1 MNDQTST
8 VTHNDRVTLSF
19 VGTTEDGHTF
29 ESSADK
35 GGPCT
40 FIPSDPKT
48 YPPFSRAMIG
58 MAVGEEKTILLSPEE
73 AFGFHKEELIHV
85 VSKASLG
92 DKIAPTAGM
101 VLGMTMKKNGA
112 THQVPALVVKVE
124 GDRVTLDYNHP
135 LAGQTIRYSIRVEAI
150 GSVQK

>member
-19 VGTTEDGHTF
+19 VGTTEDGHIF

-35 GGPCT
+35 GGPCN

-48 YPPFSRAMIG
+48 YPPFSRAVIG
-58 MAVGEEKTILLSPEE
+58 MAPGEEKTILLPPEE
-73 AFGFHKEELIHV
+73 AFGYHKEELVHV

-92 DKIAPTAGM
+92 DTITPAAGM
-101 VLGMTMKKNGA
+101 VLGMTMEKNGA
-112 THQVPALVVKVE
+112 AHQVPALVVKVE

-135 LAGQTIRYSIRVEAI
+135 LAGKAVQYTIRVEAI
-150 GSVQK
+150 EPV